1 MSDNIADFTVTCQ
14 GGLDNKN
21 TYLEISQMTP
31 GAASRLINF
40 EPGLYGGY
48 RRIEGFK
55 KLSATYGEVDSSNAE
70 GPILGIFIYDDEIYA
85 ARKQQGSDT
94 YKVYLFDAGS
104 GWVAQS
110 PGFTLN
116 TTDGTYTVARIAY
129 DILNFDGSDVI
140 VFADGVNFAYMF
152 DGSSWT
158 QIKSTNGG
166 TNFADAGGAN
176 ALDQPSLI
184 AVYQN
189 HLFLS
194 GDPTAPHVVAHSV
207 PKEHFDWETAGGGG
221 QVIPG
226 YRIDQ
231 IKVWRNDLITFAR
244 ERIGRI
250 FVQGT
255 DFVYRDITTNLGCIA
270 AGSVIETNG
279 DLMYLSQDGFRTIAG
294 TDRIDDFELNTLSKK
309 IQKTVRELSN
319 TYTNAD
325 ITSVA
330 IKQKS
335 QVRFFFNSSGVEP
348 ADTRGIIGG
357 FRNKIDNS
365 NQWEWG
371 ELLGIQAWVV
381 TSGDVSGSEYI
392 LHGDYDGFVFRQEQ
406 GNDFNGNVISAIYR
420 TPYLDFN
427 APMIRKK
434 FQQLHAFI
442 EPEGEV
448 DISVA
453 VSFDWRDPD
462 VAIPDNFLLEA
473 DSSNAAIF
481 GNAGA
486 IYGATGIIY
495 GGGLFPVLDQ
505 YMTGTAR
512 SIQLTFSTSGTE
524 APYAIQ
530 TLLYEFIP
538 QGRR

>member
-1 MSDNIADFTVTCQ
+1 MSDNIQDYTVTCQ

-21 TYLEISQMTP
+21 TYLEISSQTP
-31 GAASRLINF
+31 GAATRLINF

-48 RRIEGFK
+48 RRIEGFTL
-55 KLSATYGEVDSSNAE
+55 LSDTYGLVDSVNAE
-70 GPILGIFIYDDEIYA
+70 GPVLGVFIYDDEIYA
-85 ARKQQGSDT
+85 ARKQTSGST
-94 YKVYLFDAGS
+94 YKIYRFDSGS

-116 TTDGTYTVARIAY
+116 TTDGTYTVSRISY
-129 DILNFDGSDVI
+129 DTLNFDGMEVL
-140 VFADGVNFAYMF
+140 VFVDGVNYAYMF
-152 DGSSWT
+152 DGTNWAQIQSSN
-158 QIKSTNGG
+158 SGANFANAGG
-166 TNFADAGGAN
+166 TA
-176 ALDQPSLI
+176 ALDQPSLV

-194 GDPTAPHVVAHSV
+194 GDPTAPHAVAHSAPQKHYDFV
-207 PKEHFDWETAGGGG
+207 VANGAG
-221 QVIPG
+221 QVVPG
-226 YRIDQ
+226 YSVNQ

-250 FVQGT
+250 FVSGS
-255 DFVYRDITTNLGCIA
+255 DFVYRDITTNLGCISPL
-270 AGSVIETNG
+270 SVIEVNG
-279 DLMYLSQDGFRTIAG
+279 DLMYLSQDGFRAIAG

-309 IQKTVRELSN
+309 IQKTVQELSN

-325 ITSVA
+325 VTSVA

-335 QVRFFFNSSGVEP
+335 QVRFFFNSSGVET

-357 FRNKIDNS
+357 FRNKIDGSNS
-365 NQWEWG
+365 WEWG
-371 ELLGIQAWVV
+371 ELLGIQSWVV
-381 TSGDVSGSEYI
+381 TSGPVSGTEYI
-392 LHGDYDGFVFRQEQ
+392 IHGDYDGYVFRQEQ
-406 GNDFNGNVISAIYR
+406 GNDFNGAVISAIYR
-420 TPYLDFN
+420 TPYLDFGE
-427 APMIRKK
+427 PMIRKS
-434 FQQLHAFI
+434 FRQLHAFI

-448 DISVA
+448 DISTT

-462 VAIPDNFLLEA
+462 VAIPDGFVLEA
-473 DSSNAAIF
+473 DTSNAAIY
-481 GNAGA
+481 GNTGA
-486 IYGATGIIY
+486 KYGATGIIY

-505 YMTGTAR
+505 YMTGSGR

-530 TLLYEFIP
+530 TLVYEFIP